1 MTQQLPSS
9 PKILATI
16 LADAER
22 LGFPYS
28 SESQTGGLLAALA
41 ASKPRGRV
49 LELGTGLGYGTCW
62 LQSGLHAQSTL
73 TTIDA
78 NARNSQIAQ
87 GHLGH
92 DKRLRFVVR
101 DAGVWLEEAP
111 SNWFDLI
118 FADSPEGKYAHLDD
132 ALRTLTVGG
141 LYVVDDMRRKTDGTD
156 EYLEPALKL
165 IEILTQRPDFV
176 VTQMTDFA
184 TGVLLAVKTR

>member
-1 MTQQLPSS
+1 MKSMAPS
-9 PKILATI
+9 PETLNAI

-28 SESQTGGLLAALA
+28 SESQTGSLLAALV

-62 LQSGLHAQSTL
+62 LHSGLHAQSTL
-73 TTIDA
+73 TTVEA

-156 EYLEPALKL
+156 EYLAPAMQL
-165 IEILTQRPDFV
+165 IELFTHRPDFV

-184 TGVLLAVKTR
+184 TGVLMAVKIR

>member
-1 MTQQLPSS
+1 MLPS
-9 PKILATI
+9 PKILSDI

-28 SESQTGGLLAALA
+28 SESQTGSLLAALA

-62 LQSGLHAQSTL
+62 LQSGLHATSTL
-73 TTIDA
+73 TTLEA

-87 GHLGH
+87 GHLGN
-92 DKRLRFVVR
+92 DKRIRFVVR
-101 DAGVWLEEAP
+101 DAGLWLEEAP

-118 FADSPEGKYAHLDD
+118 FADSPEGKYAHFGD

-141 LYVVDDMRRKTDGTD
+141 IYVVDDMRRKTDGTD
-156 EYLEPALKL
+156 EYLAPAMHL
-165 IEILTQRPDFV
+165 IELLTHRPDFV
-176 VTQMTDFA
+176 TTLMTDFA
-184 TGVLLAVKTR
+184 TGILMAVKIRL